1 MINYEKI
8 ICALDLNDL
17 DRASLLIENI
27 KYDIVYKVG
36 MEFFYNFGFDGIN
49 VLKKK
54 KKNLKI
60 FLDLKLHD
68 IPNTVSMSLK
78 PLIKFVKPFM
88 ITLHIA
94 GGEKM
99 LNEAVYVVNNLSKN
113 WDHRPMTIGVTILTS
128 LSQRDLDN
136 LGHRKPL
143 KDYVLKYAKI
153 ANKAGLDGIVCS
165 PLEITFIKE
174 LFGNKLKIITPGI
187 RLDKSKKNDQSRVL
201 TPEKAFQAGSD
212 FIVMGRTLLNS
223 DNPNSIIE
231 NIFN

>member
-17 DRASLLIENI
+17 DRASSLIENI

-143 KDYVLKYAKI
+143 KEYVLKI
-153 ANKAGLDGIVCS
+153 
-165 PLEITFIKE
+165 
-174 LFGNKLKIITPGI
+174 
-187 RLDKSKKNDQSRVL
+187 
-201 TPEKAFQAGSD
+201 
-212 FIVMGRTLLNS
+212 LLLG
-223 DNPNSIIE
+223 
-231 NIFN
+231 